1 MEPLE
6 SSVESDCTT
15 TGFGAGLYKS
25 LENEVFFAW
34 TVEQQG
40 TVELMPEPY
49 FKVLIHEKSEQL
61 LF

>member
-34 TVEQQG
+34 TVEQ
-40 TVELMPEPY
+40 T
-49 FKVLIHEKSEQL
+49 SL
-61 LF
+61 LRVRKAQ